1 MCALF
6 SDFNNK
12 IIREINFDKRAKKLV
27 QVATR
32 RIKALENNEKNFAI
46 VRLRIR
52 FLILKWLTAE
62 GHNLMWLW
70 DLVIP
75 CTWPQLNL

>member
-12 IIREINFDKRAKKLV
+12 IISEINFDKRAKKLV

-46 VRLRIR
+46 VWLRIR
-52 FLILKWLTAE
+52 FLILKWLTA
-62 GHNLMWLW
+62 
-70 DLVIP
+70 
-75 CTWPQLNL
+75 

>member
-12 IIREINFDKRAKKLV
+12 IIREINLDKRAKKLV

-32 RIKALENNEKNFAI
+32 RIKAWKITRKTL
-46 VRLRIR
+46 
-52 FLILKWLTAE
+52 
-62 GHNLMWLW
+62 
-70 DLVIP
+70 
-75 CTWPQLNL
+75 Q